1 MGLTDRIALLK
12 WRLNHLI
19 AQGHCFTD
27 AVVVELSQDLDV
39 LICLQTKQQTK

>member
-1 MGLTDRIALLK
+1 MGLTDRIELLK

-27 AVVVELSQDLDV
+27 TVVVEISQDLDI
-39 LICLQTKQQTK
+39 LINLQAKRQIQ